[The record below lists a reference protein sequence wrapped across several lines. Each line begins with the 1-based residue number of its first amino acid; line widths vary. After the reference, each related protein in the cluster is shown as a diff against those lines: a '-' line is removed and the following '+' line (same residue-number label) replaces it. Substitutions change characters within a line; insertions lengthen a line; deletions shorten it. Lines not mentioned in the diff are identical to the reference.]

1 MKSTFQN
8 SSQSKQNLINL
19 KHLNASSS
27 ELNDTTFEN
36 DAPPKLFSKKEI
48 STNYGAYEYENLNIR
63 NNFSLNNSV

>member
-1 MKSTFQN
+1 M
-8 SSQSKQNLINL
+8 NL

-48 STNYGAYEYENLNIR
+48 SMGYNADE
-63 NNFSLNNSV
+63 